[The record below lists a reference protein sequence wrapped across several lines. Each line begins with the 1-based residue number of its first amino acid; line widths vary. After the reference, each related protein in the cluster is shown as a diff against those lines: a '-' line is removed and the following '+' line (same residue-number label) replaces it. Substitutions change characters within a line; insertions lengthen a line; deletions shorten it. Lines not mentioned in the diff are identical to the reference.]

1 MAAPASAPAPSP
13 GPAHSYLKPCCNP
26 NPLPQTC
33 LPFLS
38 HSLIHLGPMGY
49 PSVDSGMKRNLVSKE
64 IQPLYW
70 HLLQLPTFLSIAL
83 PFHPKYRASSLPESF
98 LVAMR
103 SGSHWSTTLE
113 RLSSREV
120 FCRCPW
126 GKLAGISPSKGKC
139 GPSQPSVVGV
149 EAQERI

>member
-49 PSVDSGMKRNLVSKE
+49 PSVDPGMKRNLFQKKSNPWIGTYCRSSRNICGVCPLLVHVYQENFNPLAPNISQYSTAFPPQVPGFILAREFPRSHE
-64 IQPLYW
+64 IWQPLE
-70 HLLQLPTFLSIAL
+70 H
-83 PFHPKYRASSLPESF
+83 HP
-98 LVAMR
+98 
-103 SGSHWSTTLE
+103 
-113 RLSSREV
+113 
-120 FCRCPW
+120 
-126 GKLAGISPSKGKC
+126 
-139 GPSQPSVVGV
+139 
-149 EAQERI
+149 